1 MRFWNRLLM
10 AIQTMILLSGKKMTG
25 LPKPEDVDVAEAH
38 SEVVHVVSIVRETVE
53 DIEAPTVIVED
64 SVEAIEAASE
74 ATEVANEVESV
85 V

>member
-1 MRFWNRLLM
+1 MRFWNQLLM
-10 AIQTMILLSGKKMTG
+10 AIQTMILLSGKMTG

-38 SEVVHVVSIVRETVE
+38 SEVVRVVSIVRETVE

-64 SVEAIEAASE
+64 SVEAIEAATE